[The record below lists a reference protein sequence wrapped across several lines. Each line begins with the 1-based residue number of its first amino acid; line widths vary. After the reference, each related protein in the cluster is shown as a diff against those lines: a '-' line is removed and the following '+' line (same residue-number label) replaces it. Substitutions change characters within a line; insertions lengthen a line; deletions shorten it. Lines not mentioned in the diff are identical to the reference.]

1 MCGQDSLHNKPLNA
15 QHSRRGRRQGVS
27 VTLLNPRRVPD
38 EGPAEASALIKEL
51 IAHDPKQRPSASE
64 VVERLEEL
72 QPGFTRHGS
81 QPLSAMSSL
90 PGSLP
95 SVDSRGRPL
104 TWGAGEHRRNASH

>member
-1 MCGQDSLHNKPLNA
+1 M
-15 QHSRRGRRQGVS
+15 
-27 VTLLNPRRVPD
+27 PD
-38 EGPAEASALIKEL
+38 EAPAEASALVKEL
-51 IAHDPKQRPSASE
+51 TAHDPRHRPCASA

-72 QPGFTRHGS
+72 QPGFMRHAS
-81 QPLSAMSSL
+81 QPLSAGSSL